1 MLFYKIKIY
10 RKVCDHMKKF
20 YYFIFIL
27 LLIFTILF
35 SSCSFSYCAHP
46 KIVKKLVSAFE
57 KIESYI
63 IAISTPAATVAIGA
77 GFLMQKFSFGDEE
90 RIRVGKK
97 LIRTSIVSYV
107 FILLLDLLLS
117 AIESLV
123 S

>member
-1 MLFYKIKIY
+1 
-10 RKVCDHMKKF
+10 MKKYY
-20 YYFIFIL
+20 YYFLFTL
-27 LLIFTILF
+27 LLTITIIFST
-35 SSCSFSYCAHP
+35 CSFSYCAHP
-46 KIVKKLVSAFE
+46 KIVKKLISAFE

-63 IAISTPAATVAIGA
+63 IAISTPAAAVAIGA

-90 RIRVGKK
+90 RIRIGKK
-97 LIRTSIVSYV
+97 LIRTSIISYT